1 MFSADDEDEEEN
13 AREADKENRNV
24 ATENS
29 KASRPACP
37 YGAGCYRK
45 NPLHRREEAHPGD
58 DDYQDPSPADQQE
71 DDEGEDDEDKPECEY
86 GLDCYRKNPQHR
98 KDFKHSRHPQP
109 KRAAKVKNAKKKK
122 KNEDDYDTD
131 DSFID
136 DEEDG
141 WEPVDDSD
149 EDVDY
154 KAPAN
159 MSSEL
164 EYDDPAESSDL
175 E

>member
-1 MFSADDEDEEEN
+1 MNEDEEGGS
-13 AREADKENRNV
+13 DKENRSLP
-24 ATENS
+24 AG
-29 KASRPACP
+29 SRTPRPSCP

-45 NPLHRREEAHPGD
+45 NPLHRQEESHPGD
-58 DDYQDPSPADQQE
+58 DDYQDPAPADQE
-71 DDEGEDDEDKPECEY
+71 EEGGDDEDKPECEY

-98 KDFKHSRHPQP
+98 KDFKHTRHPQP

-122 KNEDDYDTD
+122 KTEDEYDSE
-131 DSFID
+131 DSFIN

-149 EDVDY
+149 DDADY
-154 KAPAN
+154 EAPAN

>member
-29 KASRPACP
+29 KAPRPACP

-45 NPLHRREEAHPGD
+45 NPLHRQEEAHPGD